1 MIEKTI
7 STETARRL
15 YDWLGRRHDVG
26 ERYERLAKE
35 RGLALLDLAPGQAVL
50 NVGVGTGKEQRV
62 LETAVSPQGLPVAVD
77 ISRKMLQ
84 ITRER
89 AAGTRLCEADAHALP
104 FAAASFDRLFCAYA
118 LDLIPLAD
126 LPGILAEFHRTL
138 RRDGRIALVSLTEGV
153 NRSSKL
159 AMGLWTAVY
168 RISPVVCG
176 GCRPLH
182 LAGMVEQAGFRDV
195 VREVVA
201 QMGVPSEVVTAV
213 A

>member
-7 STETARRL
+7 STDTARRV

-35 RGLALLDLAPGQAVL
+35 RGLELLALAPGQRVL
-50 NVGVGTGKEQRV
+50 NVGVGTGKEQQV
-62 LETAVSPQGLPVAVD
+62 LETAVAPSACPVAVD

-84 ITRER
+84 ITQER
-89 AAGTRLCEADAHALP
+89 APKTCLCEADIHQLP
-104 FAAASFDRLFCAYA
+104 FAAASFDRLFCTYV

-126 LPGILAEFHRTL
+126 LPGILAEFHRIL
-138 RRDGRIALVSLTEGV
+138 QPDGRMVLVSLTSGV
-153 NRSSKL
+153 DFPSKMVVG
-159 AMGLWTAVY
+159 AWTAVY
-168 RISPVVCG
+168 KISPLACG

-182 LAGMVEQAGFRDV
+182 LQEFVAAASFKQVH
-195 VREVVA
+195 REVLV
-201 QMGVPSEVVTAV
+201 QMGVPSEIVTAV

>member
-62 LETAVSPQGLPVAVD
+62 LETAVSPNGLPVAID

-89 AAGTRLCEADAHALP
+89 TGHTRLCEADIHALP
-104 FAAASFDRLFCAYA
+104 FASASFDRLFCTYV

-126 LPGILAEFHRTL
+126 LPGILGEFRRAL
-138 RRDGRIALVSLTEGV
+138 RRDGRIVLVSLTEGV
-153 NRSSKL
+153 DRSSKL
-159 AMGLWTAVY
+159 VVGLWTAVY
-168 RISPVVCG
+168 QISPVACG

-182 LAGMVEQAGFRDV
+182 LDEMVQQAGFRDV
-195 VREVVA
+195 SREVVV